1 MIDQLNER
9 VTFQKATVQVDSI
22 GNHRNTWE
30 DWFTCSAYAST
41 YEAQEKEGEVVTE
54 QLTVTFT
61 VRWCTKTK
69 VLTSTG
75 YRVKFRDR
83 IYNIISVD
91 PMNYQKKSLK
101 IRCALE
107 EWEK

>member
-9 VTFQKATVQVDSI
+9 VIFQKATIVTDKI
-22 GNHRNTWE
+22 GNHRNIWE

-54 QLTVTFT
+54 QQTVTFT
-61 VRWCTKTK
+61 VRWCRETK

-107 EWEK
+107 EREK